1 LKQNSKYKVSGRTF
15 FWMTGFIASFM
26 SQTFAAHK
34 FVSQSCLSDSLP
46 GKKFSLL
53 AAPIVFYTPDTRWS
67 LGLVGVS
74 GFTWGAGNPS
84 TKKSNINLGLSF
96 TQRKQILLHM
106 PFQIFSPGSKF
117 WLNGEFGFFRYVYYF
132 YGIGN
137 RQENNYENYDADL
150 FRIRINGLKKIGNH
164 HFLGLRYIYDH
175 YDFTRFKEGGE
186 LIEGSVRG
194 SRDGSVSG
202 LGLSFNYDSRDNI
215 YYPSKGLFTE
225 SQLIAADRLLG
236 SDFNYAALYLSAT
249 RIWSVHPRLIL
260 AVNTVQHFTVGQVPF
275 HQLPFLGT
283 AAFLRGYILGRFR
296 DNMMSLVQAELRF
309 PLFWRFKAVVF
320 GGIGAVYDPGEPFK
334 ADFFRPNAGAGLRF
348 LAVKDQNLHITL
360 DYGIGYRSSGVY
372 IKALEAF

>member
-1 LKQNSKYKVSGRTF
+1 MAVLAVS
-15 FWMTGFIASFM
+15 SL
-26 SQTFAAHK
+26 SQTFAAQK
-34 FVSQSCLSDSLP
+34 VIKKSVLSDSIP
-46 GKKFSLL
+46 KRKISLL

-74 GFTWGAGNPS
+74 GFTWGSGNPQ

-106 PFQIFSPGSKF
+106 PFQVFSPGSQY
-117 WLNGEFGFFRYVYYF
+117 WLNGELGFFRYVYYF

-137 RQENNYENYDADL
+137 RQENRYENYDADL
-150 FRIRINGLKKIGNH
+150 FRIRLNALKKIGRH
-164 HFLGLRYIYDH
+164 HFLGLRYVFDH
-175 YDFTRFKEGGE
+175 FDFTRFKEGGE
-186 LIEGSVRG
+186 LIDGSVRG

-215 YYPSKGLFTE
+215 YYPTKGLFTE

-249 RIWSVHPRLIL
+249 KIWSLHPSLIL

-296 DNMMSLVQAELRF
+296 DNMMSLAQAELRF

-320 GGIGAVYDPGEPFK
+320 GGVGAVYDPLEPFK
-334 ADFFRPNAGAGLRF
+334 ASYLRPNAGAGLRF

-360 DYGIGYRSSGVY
+360 DYGLGFRSSGIY